1 MNSLYDQT
9 LTPMEKEFEILIHSF
24 MNDKIGICNDFLST
38 ELSTQLKEN
47 LLNLLSKQLLVAA
60 GTGNKEM
67 TNHDTLIRSDSI
79 YWLDKK
85 NNNIEE
91 TKFLN
96 LMEDFI
102 TYLNMS
108 CYTGIT
114 SCEFHYSLYE
124 AGSFYKKHRDQFKN
138 NESRQYSMI
147 SYLNADWQT
156 TDGGELKIHH
166 LNSQQLISP
175 LQGKTVFFKSNEII
189 HEVLETNQRR
199 MSVTGWLKKD

>member
-1 MNSLYDQT
+1 MYNQT
-9 LTPMEKEFEILIHSF
+9 LSPMEKEFEMLIQTF

-38 ELSTQLKEN
+38 ELSNQLKGN
-47 LLNLLSKQLLVAA
+47 LLKLISEKLMVAA
-60 GTGNKEM
+60 GTGNEET
-67 TNHDTLIRSDSI
+67 TNHDSLIRSDSI

-85 NNNIEE
+85 NNNTEE

-96 LMEDFI
+96 LIEDFI

-114 SCEFHYSLYE
+114 TCEFHYSLYE

-138 NESRQYSMI
+138 NESRQYSLI
-147 SYLNADWQT
+147 TYLNADWQKK
-156 TDGGELKIHH
+156 DGGELKIHH
-166 LNSQQLISP
+166 LTNPQLISP